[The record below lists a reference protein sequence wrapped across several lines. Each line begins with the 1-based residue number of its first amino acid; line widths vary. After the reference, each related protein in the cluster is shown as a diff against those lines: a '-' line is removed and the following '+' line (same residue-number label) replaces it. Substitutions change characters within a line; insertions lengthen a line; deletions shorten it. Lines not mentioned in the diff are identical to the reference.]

1 MYRGN
6 MAVRGWCRGPMWSSH
21 FFLGI
26 TCARLRARD
35 YLPRRLHAV
44 SILRRMPQAVRLQ
57 VHASESTLSWP
68 VAGSS
73 KSRRTG
79 IIYTQTPMNQLRF
92 RTRLVLILSLFAIIP
107 ALLLTLLWSGTV
119 STALKFVSGRPA
131 WDSVAA
137 SGEKAIAAARRASLT
152 ASQRRAID
160 EHERELRSSV
170 EQARRYS
177 FLAARTVR
185 VIAIAGVLA
194 LLVLTGAAS
203 RVAGH
208 LSRQLSR
215 PLDELV
221 RWTELIGHG
230 ESLPPPPE
238 RTVVS
243 SSPRKN
249 GEGGPTIEVTTSRVR
264 GAPEFETL
272 RRSMRE
278 MVSELEHGRRQAV
291 EAERLHAFRESAR
304 RVAHEIKNPLTP
316 IRFALARLRGQAPQ
330 SLQDDVDVITMES
343 ERLDRMARSFAEF
356 GKLPEGPPSEVDMGE
371 LVRYT
376 ARSCVP
382 PGIALDLQI
391 DENLPRVYGN
401 NGALAGALS
410 NVLLNAVDASG
421 QNGRIT
427 VKASVAK
434 FGGRDAVRISVTDEG
449 KGIAAETLGTIWEP
463 YVTNKPG
470 GTGLGLAIARQA
482 IWAHDGTV
490 NATSTLGKGTEIQFT
505 IPANGAG
512 AERTN

>member
-1 MYRGN
+1 
-6 MAVRGWCRGPMWSSH
+6 
-21 FFLGI
+21 
-26 TCARLRARD
+26 
-35 YLPRRLHAV
+35 
-44 SILRRMPQAVRLQ
+44 
-57 VHASESTLSWP
+57 
-68 VAGSS
+68 
-73 KSRRTG
+73 
-79 IIYTQTPMNQLRF
+79 MNQLRF
-92 RTRLVLILSLFAIIP
+92 RTRLVLILSLFAIVP
-107 ALLLTLLWSGTV
+107 ALVLTLLWSGTV
-119 STALKFVSGRPA
+119 STALPFVTGRSA

-137 SGEKAIAAARRASLT
+137 SGEKAIAAARQAPLT

-160 EHERELRSSV
+160 AHERELRTSV

-238 RTVVS
+238 PSVVS
-243 SSPRKN
+243 TTQKN
-249 GEGGPTIEVTTSRVR
+249 GDGLGTIEVTTSRVK

-278 MVSELEHGRRQAV
+278 MVSELAHGRQQAI
-291 EAERLHAFRESAR
+291 EAERLHAFRETAR

-316 IRFALARLRGQAPQ
+316 IRFALARLRGHASPQ
-330 SLQDDVDVITMES
+330 LQEDVDVIEIES
-343 ERLDRMARSFAEF
+343 ERLDRMAKSFAEF
-356 GKLPEGPPSEVDMGE
+356 GKLPEGPAAEIDMSE

-382 PGIALDLQI
+382 PSVALDLEI
-391 DENLPRVYGN
+391 DDNLPRVHGH

-410 NVLLNAVDASG
+410 NVLLNAVDASTTG
-421 QNGRIT
+421 GRIK
-427 VKASVAK
+427 VKANEVSM
-434 FGGRDAVRISVTDEG
+434 GGRAAVRISVADTG
-449 KGIAAETLGTIWEP
+449 KGIAPDSLDRIWEP

-470 GTGLGLAIARQA
+470 GTGLGLSIARQA
-482 IWAHDGTV
+482 VWAHDGTV
-490 NATSTLGKGTEIQFT
+490 NATSTLGKGTEIQLT
-505 IPANGAG
+505 IPADGGHA
-512 AERTN
+512 ARKI

>member
-1 MYRGN
+1 
-6 MAVRGWCRGPMWSSH
+6 
-21 FFLGI
+21 
-26 TCARLRARD
+26 
-35 YLPRRLHAV
+35 
-44 SILRRMPQAVRLQ
+44 
-57 VHASESTLSWP
+57 
-68 VAGSS
+68 
-73 KSRRTG
+73 
-79 IIYTQTPMNQLRF
+79 MNQLRF
-92 RTRLVLILSLFAIIP
+92 RTRLVLILSLFAIVP
-107 ALLLTLLWSGTV
+107 ALVLTLLWSGTV
-119 STALKFVSGRPA
+119 STALPFVTERSA

-137 SGEKAIAAARRASLT
+137 SGEKAIAAARQAPLT
-152 ASQRRAID
+152 AAQKRAID
-160 EHERELRSSV
+160 AHERELRLSV

-221 RWTELIGHG
+221 RWTDLIGHG
-230 ESLPPPPE
+230 EPLPPPPE
-238 RTVVS
+238 PTVVLANRS
-243 SSPRKN
+243 N
-249 GEGGPTIEVTTSRVR
+249 GGGDDATTIEVTTSRVR

-278 MVSELEHGRRQAV
+278 MVSELEQGRRQAV

-316 IRFALARLRGQAPQ
+316 IRFALARLRGQGPPE
-330 SLQDDVDVITMES
+330 LQEDVDVIAMES
-343 ERLDRMARSFAEF
+343 ERLDRMAKSFAEF
-356 GKLPEGPPSEVDMGE
+356 GRLPEGPAAEIDMGE

-376 ARSCVP
+376 ARSSVP
-382 PGIALDLQI
+382 STIALDVQI
-391 DENLPRVYGN
+391 DENLPRVFGH

-421 QNGRIT
+421 EKG
-427 VKASVAK
+427 
-434 FGGRDAVRISVTDEG
+434 RISVSARLTYLAGRSAVKISVADNG
-449 KGIAAETLGTIWEP
+449 KGIAPEKLETIWEP

-482 IWAHDGTV
+482 VWAHDGTV
-490 NATSTLGKGTEIQFT
+490 TATSTLGEGTEIQLT
-505 IPANGAG
+505 IPANGVT
-512 AERTN
+512 AEREKLHGA

>member
-1 MYRGN
+1 
-6 MAVRGWCRGPMWSSH
+6 
-21 FFLGI
+21 
-26 TCARLRARD
+26 
-35 YLPRRLHAV
+35 
-44 SILRRMPQAVRLQ
+44 
-57 VHASESTLSWP
+57 
-68 VAGSS
+68 
-73 KSRRTG
+73 
-79 IIYTQTPMNQLRF
+79 MNQLRF
-92 RTRLVLILSLFAIIP
+92 RTRLVLILSLFAIVP

-119 STALKFVSGRPA
+119 STALPFVTGRPA

-137 SGEKAIAAARRASLT
+137 SGEKAIAAARQAPLT
-152 ASQRRAID
+152 AAQRRAID
-160 EHERELRSSV
+160 AHERELRVSV
-170 EQARRYS
+170 EQARRYT
-177 FLAARTVR
+177 FLAGRTAR
-185 VIAIAGVLA
+185 VIAIGGILA
-194 LLVLTGAAS
+194 LLILTGAAS

-230 ESLPPPPE
+230 EPLPPPPE

-243 SSPRKN
+243 RPHRN
-249 GEGGPTIEVTTSRVR
+249 GDDGGTTIEVTTSRVR

-278 MVSELEHGRRQAV
+278 MVSELEHGRQQAV

-316 IRFALARLRGQAPQ
+316 IRFALARLRGQAPDSVQ
-330 SLQDDVDVITMES
+330 EDVDVIAMES

-356 GKLPEGPPSEVDMGE
+356 GRLPEGPASEVDIGE

-376 ARSCVP
+376 ARSSVP
-382 PGIALDLQI
+382 PGIALDLRI
-391 DENLPRVYGN
+391 DENLPRVFGH

-421 QNGRIT
+421 DEGHIT
-427 VKASVAK
+427 VSARPVKM
-434 FGGRDAVRISVTDEG
+434 GERDAVRISVADDG
-449 KGIAAETLGTIWEP
+449 KGIAPGSLETIWEP

-482 IWAHDGTV
+482 VWAHDGTV
-490 NATSTLGKGTEIQFT
+490 TATSTLGKGTEIQFT
-505 IPANGAG
+505 IPANGAH
-512 AERTN
+512 AERSN

>member
-1 MYRGN
+1 
-6 MAVRGWCRGPMWSSH
+6 
-21 FFLGI
+21 
-26 TCARLRARD
+26 
-35 YLPRRLHAV
+35 
-44 SILRRMPQAVRLQ
+44 
-57 VHASESTLSWP
+57 
-68 VAGSS
+68 
-73 KSRRTG
+73 
-79 IIYTQTPMNQLRF
+79 MNQLRF
-92 RTRLVLILSLFAIIP
+92 RTRLVLILSLFAIVP

-119 STALKFVSGRPA
+119 STALPFVTGRPA

-137 SGEKAIAAARRASLT
+137 SGEKAIAAARQAPLT

-160 EHERELRSSV
+160 AHERELRVSV
-170 EQARRYS
+170 EQARRYT
-177 FLAARTVR
+177 FLAGRTAR
-185 VIAIAGVLA
+185 VIAIGGVLA
-194 LLVLTGAAS
+194 LLILTGAAS

-221 RWTELIGHG
+221 RWTDLIGHG
-230 ESLPPPPE
+230 EPLPPPPE
-238 RTVVS
+238 PTLVS
-243 SSPRKN
+243 RPHRN
-249 GEGGPTIEVTTSRVR
+249 GDDGTTIEVTTSRVR

-278 MVSELEHGRRQAV
+278 MVSELEHGRQQAV

-316 IRFALARLRGQAPQ
+316 IRFALARLRGQAPDA
-330 SLQDDVDVITMES
+330 LQEDVDVIAMES

-356 GKLPEGPPSEVDMGE
+356 GRLPEGPPSEVDIGE

-376 ARSCVP
+376 ARSSVP
-382 PGIALDLQI
+382 PDIALDLQI
-391 DENLPRVYGN
+391 DENLPRVFGH

-421 QNGRIT
+421 GKGRIT
-427 VKASVAK
+427 VSARSTHM
-434 FGGRDAVRISVTDEG
+434 GGRPAVRISVADNG
-449 KGIAAETLGTIWEP
+449 KGIAPENLETIWEP

-482 IWAHDGTV
+482 VWAHDGTV
-490 NATSTLGKGTEIQFT
+490 TATSALGQGTEIQFT

-512 AERTN
+512 AVRTD

>member
-1 MYRGN
+1 
-6 MAVRGWCRGPMWSSH
+6 
-21 FFLGI
+21 
-26 TCARLRARD
+26 
-35 YLPRRLHAV
+35 
-44 SILRRMPQAVRLQ
+44 
-57 VHASESTLSWP
+57 
-68 VAGSS
+68 
-73 KSRRTG
+73 
-79 IIYTQTPMNQLRF
+79 
-92 RTRLVLILSLFAIIP
+92 
-107 ALLLTLLWSGTV
+107 
-119 STALKFVSGRPA
+119 
-131 WDSVAA
+131 
-137 SGEKAIAAARRASLT
+137 
-152 ASQRRAID
+152 
-160 EHERELRSSV
+160 
-170 EQARRYS
+170 
-177 FLAARTVR
+177 VR

-230 ESLPPPPE
+230 EPLPPPPE
-238 RTVVS
+238 PTVI
-243 SSPRKN
+243 PAERKN
-249 GEGGPTIEVTTSRVR
+249 GDGGTTIEVTTSRVR

-316 IRFALARLRGQAPQ
+316 IRFALARLRGQAPAE
-330 SLQDDVDVITMES
+330 LQEDVGVIAVES

-356 GKLPEGPPSEVDMGE
+356 GRLPEGPPAEIDMGE

-376 ARSCVP
+376 ARSSVP
-382 PGIALDLQI
+382 PTIALDLQI
-391 DENLPRVYGN
+391 DENLPRVHGH

-421 QNGRIT
+421 EHGHIT
-427 VKASVAK
+427 VSARSVSA
-434 FGGRDAVRISVTDEG
+434 GGRSAVRISVADNG
-449 KGIAAETLGTIWEP
+449 NGIAPEKLATIWEP

-482 IWAHDGTV
+482 VWAHDGTV
-490 NATSTLGKGTEIQFT
+490 NATSTLGKGTEIQLT
-505 IPANGAG
+505 IPADGVN
-512 AERTN
+512 AERKS

>member
-1 MYRGN
+1 
-6 MAVRGWCRGPMWSSH
+6 
-21 FFLGI
+21 
-26 TCARLRARD
+26 
-35 YLPRRLHAV
+35 
-44 SILRRMPQAVRLQ
+44 
-57 VHASESTLSWP
+57 
-68 VAGSS
+68 
-73 KSRRTG
+73 
-79 IIYTQTPMNQLRF
+79 MNQLRF
-92 RTRLVLILSLFAIIP
+92 RTRLVLILSLFAIVP
-107 ALLLTLLWSGTV
+107 ALVLTLLWSGTV
-119 STALKFVSGRPA
+119 STVLPFVTGQSA

-137 SGEKAIAAARRASLT
+137 SGEKAIAAARQAPLT
-152 ASQRRAID
+152 ASQKRAID
-160 EHERELRSSV
+160 AHERELRTSV

-177 FLAARTVR
+177 FLAERTVR
-185 VIAIAGVLA
+185 VIAAAGVLA
-194 LLVLTGAAS
+194 LLILTGAAS

-221 RWTELIGHG
+221 RWTDLIGHG
-230 ESLPPPPE
+230 EPLPPPPE
-238 RTVVS
+238 PTIVS
-243 SSPRKN
+243 RAKKN
-249 GEGGPTIEVTTSRVR
+249 GDDGPMIQVTTSRVR

-278 MVSELEHGRRQAV
+278 MVSELEHGRQQAV

-316 IRFALARLRGQAPQ
+316 IRFALARLRGQAPPA
-330 SLQDDVDVITMES
+330 LHEDVDVIAVES
-343 ERLDRMARSFAEF
+343 ERLDRMAKSFAEF
-356 GKLPEGPPSEVDMGE
+356 GRLPEGPPSEVDMGE

-391 DENLPRVYGN
+391 DENLPHVHGH

-421 QNGRIT
+421 SKGRIT
-427 VKASVAK
+427 VTARMAK
-434 FGGRDAVRISVTDEG
+434 LGGRDAVRISVADNG
-449 KGIAAETLGTIWEP
+449 KGIAADSLERIWEP

-490 NATSTLGKGTEIQFT
+490 NATSTLGSGTEIQFT

-512 AERTN
+512 AARTE

>member
-1 MYRGN
+1 
-6 MAVRGWCRGPMWSSH
+6 
-21 FFLGI
+21 
-26 TCARLRARD
+26 
-35 YLPRRLHAV
+35 
-44 SILRRMPQAVRLQ
+44 
-57 VHASESTLSWP
+57 
-68 VAGSS
+68 
-73 KSRRTG
+73 
-79 IIYTQTPMNQLRF
+79 MNQLRF
-92 RTRLVLILSLFAIIP
+92 RTRLVLILSLFAIVP

-119 STALKFVSGRPA
+119 STALPLVTGRSA

-137 SGEKAIAAARRASLT
+137 SGEKAIAAARQAPLT

-160 EHERELRSSV
+160 AHERELRLSV

-177 FLAARTVR
+177 FLATRTVR
-185 VIAIAGVLA
+185 VIAIGGLLA

-230 ESLPPPPE
+230 EPLPPKPE
-238 RTVVS
+238 RAPVTT
-243 SSPRKN
+243 RQN
-249 GEGGPTIEVTTSRVR
+249 GSGGDDATTIEVTTSRVR

-278 MVSELEHGRRQAV
+278 MVTELEHGRRQAV

-316 IRFALARLRGQAPQ
+316 IRFALARLRGHAAPE
-330 SLQDDVDVITMES
+330 LQEDVTVITMES
-343 ERLDRMARSFAEF
+343 DRLDRMARSFAEF
-356 GKLPEGPPSEVDMGE
+356 GRLPEGPAAEIDMGE
-371 LVRYT
+371 LLRYT

-382 PGIALDLQI
+382 STIALDLQI
-391 DENLPRVYGN
+391 DENLPRVHGHN
-401 NGALAGALS
+401 AALAGALS

-421 QNGRIT
+421 DSGRIT
-427 VKASVAK
+427 VRATTTTLEGHRAVRVSVADN
-434 FGGRDAVRISVTDEG
+434 GR
-449 KGIAAETLGTIWEP
+449 GIATEKLETIWEP

-482 IWAHDGTV
+482 VWAHDGTV
-490 NATSTLGKGTEIQFT
+490 NATSTLGKGTEIQLT
-505 IPANGAG
+505 IPANGVDA
-512 AERTN
+512 AKEI

>member
-1 MYRGN
+1 
-6 MAVRGWCRGPMWSSH
+6 
-21 FFLGI
+21 
-26 TCARLRARD
+26 
-35 YLPRRLHAV
+35 
-44 SILRRMPQAVRLQ
+44 
-57 VHASESTLSWP
+57 
-68 VAGSS
+68 
-73 KSRRTG
+73 
-79 IIYTQTPMNQLRF
+79 MNQLRF
-92 RTRLVLILSLFAIIP
+92 RTRLVLILSLFAIVP

-119 STALKFVSGRPA
+119 STALPFVTGRSA

-137 SGEKAIAAARRASLT
+137 SGEKAIAAARQAPLT
-152 ASQRRAID
+152 PSQRRAID
-160 EHERELRSSV
+160 AHERELRLSV

-177 FLAARTVR
+177 FLAVRTVR

-230 ESLPPPPE
+230 EPLPPPPV
-238 RTVVS
+238 RPVVS
-243 SSPRKN
+243 TARKN
-249 GEGGPTIEVTTSRVR
+249 GDGGTTIEVTTSRVR

-291 EAERLHAFRESAR
+291 EAERLHAFRETAR

-316 IRFALARLRGQAPQ
+316 IRFALARLRGQVPAD
-330 SLQDDVDVITMES
+330 LQEDVGVITVES
-343 ERLDRMARSFAEF
+343 ERLDRMAKSFAEF
-356 GKLPEGPPSEVDMGE
+356 GRLPEGPPAEIDMGE

-376 ARSCVP
+376 ARSSVP
-382 PGIALDLQI
+382 PTIALDLQI
-391 DENLPRVYGN
+391 DENLPRVHGH
-401 NGALAGALS
+401 NGALSGALS

-421 QNGRIT
+421 ENGRIT
-427 VKASVAK
+427 VSVRSVSA
-434 FGGRDAVRISVTDEG
+434 GGRSAVRISVADEG
-449 KGIAAETLGTIWEP
+449 KGIAPEKLGTIWEP

-482 IWAHDGTV
+482 VWAHDGTV
-490 NATSTLGKGTEIQFT
+490 NATSTLGKGTEIQLT
-505 IPANGAG
+505 IPADGII
-512 AERTN
+512 AERKS

>member
-1 MYRGN
+1 
-6 MAVRGWCRGPMWSSH
+6 
-21 FFLGI
+21 
-26 TCARLRARD
+26 
-35 YLPRRLHAV
+35 
-44 SILRRMPQAVRLQ
+44 
-57 VHASESTLSWP
+57 
-68 VAGSS
+68 
-73 KSRRTG
+73 
-79 IIYTQTPMNQLRF
+79 MNQLRF
-92 RTRLVLILSLFAIIP
+92 RTRLVLILSLFAIVP
-107 ALLLTLLWSGTV
+107 ALLLTLLWSGTI
-119 STALKFVSGRPA
+119 STVVPFVTGGSA

-137 SGEKAIAAARRASLT
+137 SGERAIAAARQAPLT

-160 EHERELRSSV
+160 NHERELRTSL
-170 EQARRYS
+170 EQSRRYS
-177 FLAARTVR
+177 FLAERSVR
-185 VIAIAGVLA
+185 VIAIGGVLA
-194 LLVLTGAAS
+194 LLILTGAAS

-221 RWTELIGHG
+221 RWTDLIGHG

-238 RTVVS
+238 PTVVS
-243 SSPRKN
+243 QVHRN
-249 GEGGPTIEVTTSRVR
+249 GDEGPMIEVTTSRVR

-278 MVSELEHGRRQAV
+278 MVSELEHGRQQAV
-291 EAERLHAFRESAR
+291 EAERLQAFRETAR

-316 IRFALARLRGQAPQ
+316 IRFALARLRGQAPKE
-330 SLQDDVDVITMES
+330 LQEDVDVIEMES
-343 ERLDRMARSFAEF
+343 ERLDRMAKSFAEF
-356 GKLPEGPPSEVDMGE
+356 GRLPEGPPSEVDMGE

-391 DENLPRVYGN
+391 DENLPRVNGH

-410 NVLLNAVDASG
+410 NVLLNAVDASSG
-421 QNGRIT
+421 HGHIT
-427 VKASVAK
+427 VSAKAAK
-434 FGGRDAVRISVTDEG
+434 MGGRDAVRISVADDG
-449 KGIAAETLGTIWEP
+449 KGIAAESLERIWEP

-490 NATSTLGKGTEIQFT
+490 NATSTLGSGTEIQFT

-512 AERTN
+512 AVRTS

>member
-1 MYRGN
+1 
-6 MAVRGWCRGPMWSSH
+6 
-21 FFLGI
+21 
-26 TCARLRARD
+26 
-35 YLPRRLHAV
+35 
-44 SILRRMPQAVRLQ
+44 
-57 VHASESTLSWP
+57 
-68 VAGSS
+68 
-73 KSRRTG
+73 
-79 IIYTQTPMNQLRF
+79 MNQLRF
-92 RTRLVLILSLFAIIP
+92 RSRLVLILSLFAIVP

-119 STALKFVSGRPA
+119 STALPFVTGRSA

-137 SGEKAIAAARRASLT
+137 SGEKAIAAARQAPLT

-160 EHERELRSSV
+160 AHERELRLSV

-177 FLAARTVR
+177 FLATRTVR

-230 ESLPPPPE
+230 EPLPPPPE
-238 RTVVS
+238 PTVV
-243 SSPRKN
+243 PPDRKN
-249 GEGGPTIEVTTSRVR
+249 GDDGTTMEVTTSRVR

-316 IRFALARLRGQAPQ
+316 IRFALARLRGHAPEE
-330 SLQDDVDVITMES
+330 LQEDVGVIAVES
-343 ERLDRMARSFAEF
+343 DRLDRMARSFAEF
-356 GKLPEGPPSEVDMGE
+356 GRLPEGPPAEIDMGE
-371 LVRYT
+371 LIRYT

-382 PGIALDLQI
+382 PAIALDLQI
-391 DENLPRVYGN
+391 DDNLPRVHGH

-421 QNGRIT
+421 EAGRIT
-427 VKASVAK
+427 VSARSVSSASGK
-434 FGGRDAVRISVTDEG
+434 SAVRISVADNG
-449 KGIAAETLGTIWEP
+449 KGIAPEKLETIWEP

-482 IWAHDGTV
+482 VWAHDGTV
-490 NATSTLGKGTEIQFT
+490 NATSTLGKGTEIQLT
-505 IPANGAG
+505 IPANGVN
-512 AERTN
+512 AERKS

>member
-1 MYRGN
+1 
-6 MAVRGWCRGPMWSSH
+6 
-21 FFLGI
+21 
-26 TCARLRARD
+26 
-35 YLPRRLHAV
+35 
-44 SILRRMPQAVRLQ
+44 
-57 VHASESTLSWP
+57 
-68 VAGSS
+68 
-73 KSRRTG
+73 
-79 IIYTQTPMNQLRF
+79 MNQLRF
-92 RTRLVLILSLFAIIP
+92 RSRLVLILSLFAIVP

-119 STALKFVSGRPA
+119 STALPFVTGRSA

-137 SGEKAIAAARRASLT
+137 SGEKAIAAARQAPLT

-160 EHERELRSSV
+160 AHERELRLSV

-177 FLAARTVR
+177 FLATRTVR

-238 RTVVS
+238 PTTIS
-243 SSPRKN
+243 ATRKN
-249 GEGGPTIEVTTSRVR
+249 GDDGTTIEVTTSRVR

-291 EAERLHAFRESAR
+291 EAERLTAFRESAR

-316 IRFALARLRGQAPQ
+316 IRFALARLRGHAPEA
-330 SLQDDVDVITMES
+330 LQEDVGVITVES
-343 ERLDRMARSFAEF
+343 DRLDRMARSFAEF
-356 GKLPEGPPSEVDMGE
+356 GRLPEGPPSEIDMGE
-371 LVRYT
+371 LIRYT

-382 PGIALDLQI
+382 PAIALHLEI
-391 DENLPRVYGN
+391 DDNLPRVHGH

-421 QNGRIT
+421 ESGHIT
-427 VKASVAK
+427 VSAHSVSAS
-434 FGGRDAVRISVTDEG
+434 GRSAVRISVADDG
-449 KGIAAETLGTIWEP
+449 KGIAPETLETIWEP

-482 IWAHDGTV
+482 VWAHDGTV
-490 NATSTLGKGTEIQFT
+490 NATSTLGKGTEIQLT
-505 IPANGAG
+505 IPADGVN
-512 AERTN
+512 AERKS

>member
-1 MYRGN
+1 
-6 MAVRGWCRGPMWSSH
+6 
-21 FFLGI
+21 
-26 TCARLRARD
+26 
-35 YLPRRLHAV
+35 
-44 SILRRMPQAVRLQ
+44 
-57 VHASESTLSWP
+57 
-68 VAGSS
+68 
-73 KSRRTG
+73 
-79 IIYTQTPMNQLRF
+79 MNQLRF
-92 RTRLVLILSLFAIIP
+92 RTRLVLILSLFAIVP

-119 STALKFVSGRPA
+119 STALPFMTGRSA

-137 SGEKAIAAARRASLT
+137 SGEKAIAAARQAPLT

-160 EHERELRSSV
+160 AHERELRLSV

-185 VIAIAGVLA
+185 VVAIAGILA

-230 ESLPPPPE
+230 EPLPPPPE
-238 RTVVS
+238 PTVAS
-243 SSPRKN
+243 ATATN
-249 GEGGPTIEVTTSRVR
+249 GDAATTIDVTTSRVR

-278 MVSELEHGRRQAV
+278 MVSELAHGRRQAI

-316 IRFALARLRGQAPQ
+316 IRFALARLRGHVAAP
-330 SLQDDVDVITMES
+330 LEEDVDVIAIES
-343 ERLDRMARSFAEF
+343 DRLDRMAKSFAEF
-356 GKLPEGPPSEVDMGE
+356 GRLPDGPPAEIDMGE
-371 LVRYT
+371 LVRYA

-382 PGIALDLQI
+382 PNVALDLQI
-391 DENLPRVYGN
+391 DENLPIVHGHN
-401 NGALAGALS
+401 TALAGALS
-410 NVLLNAVDASG
+410 NVLLNAVDASRDG
-421 QNGRIT
+421 GRIT
-427 VKASVAK
+427 VKASGVRMGDRA
-434 FGGRDAVRISVTDEG
+434 AVRVSVADTG
-449 KGIAAETLGTIWEP
+449 KGIAAESLEQIWEP

-482 IWAHDGTV
+482 VWAHDGTV
-490 NATSTLGKGTEIQFT
+490 NATSTLGRGTEIQLT
-505 IPANGAG
+505 IPADGGSA
-512 AERTN
+512 ARES

>member
-1 MYRGN
+1 
-6 MAVRGWCRGPMWSSH
+6 
-21 FFLGI
+21 
-26 TCARLRARD
+26 
-35 YLPRRLHAV
+35 
-44 SILRRMPQAVRLQ
+44 
-57 VHASESTLSWP
+57 
-68 VAGSS
+68 
-73 KSRRTG
+73 
-79 IIYTQTPMNQLRF
+79 MNQLRF
-92 RTRLVLILSLFAIIP
+92 RTRLVLILSLFAIVP
-107 ALLLTLLWSGTV
+107 ALVLTLLWSGTV
-119 STALKFVSGRPA
+119 STALPFVTGQSA

-137 SGEKAIAAARRASLT
+137 SGAKAIDAARQAPLT

-160 EHERELRSSV
+160 AHERELRVSV

-177 FLAARTVR
+177 FLAGRTVR
-185 VIAIAGVLA
+185 VIAVAGVLA
-194 LLVLTGAAS
+194 LLILTGAAS

-230 ESLPPPPE
+230 EPLPPPPE
-238 RTVVS
+238 PTIVS
-243 SSPRKN
+243 RQRLN
-249 GEGGPTIEVTTSRVR
+249 GDDGSLTTIEVTTSRVR

-291 EAERLHAFRESAR
+291 EAERLHAFRETAR

-316 IRFALARLRGQAPQ
+316 IRFALARLRGQAPDT
-330 SLQDDVDVITMES
+330 LQEDVDVIAMES
-343 ERLDRMARSFAEF
+343 ERLDRMAKSFAEF
-356 GKLPEGPPSEVDMGE
+356 GRLPEGPPSEVDMGE

-382 PGIALDLQI
+382 PGIALDLEI
-391 DENLPRVYGN
+391 DENLPRVYGH

-421 QNGRIT
+421 DHGRIT
-427 VKASVAK
+427 VKARSAK
-434 FGGRDAVRISVTDEG
+434 LAGKDAVRISVADFG
-449 KGIAAETLGTIWEP
+449 KGIAPENLERIWEP

-482 IWAHDGTV
+482 VWAHDGTV
-490 NATSTLGKGTEIQFT
+490 NATSTLGQGTEIQFT
-505 IPANGAG
+505 IPANGA
-512 AERTN
+512 AP

>member
-1 MYRGN
+1 
-6 MAVRGWCRGPMWSSH
+6 
-21 FFLGI
+21 
-26 TCARLRARD
+26 
-35 YLPRRLHAV
+35 
-44 SILRRMPQAVRLQ
+44 
-57 VHASESTLSWP
+57 
-68 VAGSS
+68 
-73 KSRRTG
+73 
-79 IIYTQTPMNQLRF
+79 MNQLRF
-92 RTRLVLILSLFAIIP
+92 RTRLVLILSLFAIVP
-107 ALLLTLLWSGTV
+107 AFLLTLLWSGTV
-119 STALKFVSGRPA
+119 STALPFVTGRPA

-137 SGEKAIAAARRASLT
+137 SGEKAIAAARQAPLT
-152 ASQRRAID
+152 PSQRRAID
-160 EHERELRSSV
+160 AHERELRTSV

-177 FLAARTVR
+177 FLAGRTVR
-185 VIAIAGVLA
+185 IIAIGGLLA
-194 LLVLTGAAS
+194 LLILTGAAS

-230 ESLPPPPE
+230 EPLPPPPE
-238 RTVVS
+238 RTIVS
-243 SSPRKN
+243 GGRN
-249 GEGGPTIEVTTSRVR
+249 GDDGTTIEVTTSRVR

-330 SLQDDVDVITMES
+330 ALQEDVDVIAMES

-356 GKLPEGPPSEVDMGE
+356 GRLPEGPPSEVDMGE

-376 ARSCVP
+376 ARSSVP
-382 PGIALDLQI
+382 PGIALNLQI
-391 DENLPRVYGN
+391 DENLPRVYGH

-421 QNGRIT
+421 NNGHIT
-427 VKASVAK
+427 VKASVVK
-434 FGGRDAVRISVTDEG
+434 LGGRDAVRISVADDG
-449 KGIAAETLGTIWEP
+449 KGIASENLQTIWEP

-482 IWAHDGTV
+482 VWAHDGTV

-505 IPANGAG
+505 IPANGAH
-512 AERTN
+512 AERID

>member
-1 MYRGN
+1 
-6 MAVRGWCRGPMWSSH
+6 
-21 FFLGI
+21 
-26 TCARLRARD
+26 
-35 YLPRRLHAV
+35 
-44 SILRRMPQAVRLQ
+44 
-57 VHASESTLSWP
+57 
-68 VAGSS
+68 
-73 KSRRTG
+73 
-79 IIYTQTPMNQLRF
+79 MNQLRF
-92 RTRLVLILSLFAIIP
+92 RTRLVLILSLFAIVP
-107 ALLLTLLWSGTV
+107 AFLLTLLWSGTV
-119 STALKFVSGRPA
+119 STALPFVTGRPA

-137 SGEKAIAAARRASLT
+137 SGEKAIAAARQAPLT
-152 ASQRRAID
+152 LSQRRAID
-160 EHERELRSSV
+160 AHERELRTSV

-177 FLAARTVR
+177 FLAGRTVR
-185 VIAIAGVLA
+185 IIAIAGLLA
-194 LLVLTGAAS
+194 LLILTGAAS

-230 ESLPPPPE
+230 EPLPPPPE
-238 RTVVS
+238 RTIVAGS
-243 SSPRKN
+243 RN
-249 GEGGPTIEVTTSRVR
+249 GDDGTTIEVTTSRVR

-330 SLQDDVDVITMES
+330 ALQEDVDVIAMES

-356 GKLPEGPPSEVDMGE
+356 GRLPEGPPSEVDMGE

-376 ARSCVP
+376 ARSSVP
-382 PGIALDLQI
+382 PGIALNLQI
-391 DENLPRVYGN
+391 DENLPRVYGH

-421 QNGRIT
+421 NNGHIT
-427 VKASVAK
+427 VKASGVK
-434 FGGRDAVRISVTDEG
+434 LGGRDAVRISVADDG
-449 KGIAAETLGTIWEP
+449 KGIASENLQTIWEP

-482 IWAHDGTV
+482 VWAHDGTV

-505 IPANGAG
+505 IPANGAH
-512 AERTN
+512 AERID

>member
-1 MYRGN
+1 
-6 MAVRGWCRGPMWSSH
+6 
-21 FFLGI
+21 
-26 TCARLRARD
+26 
-35 YLPRRLHAV
+35 
-44 SILRRMPQAVRLQ
+44 
-57 VHASESTLSWP
+57 
-68 VAGSS
+68 
-73 KSRRTG
+73 
-79 IIYTQTPMNQLRF
+79 MNQLRF
-92 RTRLVLILSLFAIIP
+92 RTRLVLILSLFAIVP

-119 STALKFVSGRPA
+119 STALPFVTGRSA

-137 SGEKAIAAARRASLT
+137 SGEKAIAAARQVPLT

-160 EHERELRSSV
+160 AHERELRLSV

-230 ESLPPPPE
+230 EPLPPPPE
-238 RTVVS
+238 PTVI
-243 SSPRKN
+243 PAERKN
-249 GEGGPTIEVTTSRVR
+249 GDGGTTIEVTTSRVR

-316 IRFALARLRGQAPQ
+316 IRFALARLRGQAPAE
-330 SLQDDVDVITMES
+330 LQEDVGVIAVES
-343 ERLDRMARSFAEF
+343 ERLDRMARSFAAF
-356 GKLPEGPPSEVDMGE
+356 GRLPEGPPAEIDMGE

-376 ARSCVP
+376 ARSSVP
-382 PGIALDLQI
+382 PTIALDLQI
-391 DENLPRVYGN
+391 DENLPRVHGH

-421 QNGRIT
+421 EHGHIT
-427 VKASVAK
+427 VSARSVSA
-434 FGGRDAVRISVTDEG
+434 GGRSAVRISVADNG
-449 KGIAAETLGTIWEP
+449 NGIAPEKLATIWEP

-482 IWAHDGTV
+482 VWAHDGTV
-490 NATSTLGKGTEIQFT
+490 NATSTLGKGTEIQLT
-505 IPANGAG
+505 IPADGVN
-512 AERTN
+512 AERKS

>member
-1 MYRGN
+1 
-6 MAVRGWCRGPMWSSH
+6 
-21 FFLGI
+21 
-26 TCARLRARD
+26 
-35 YLPRRLHAV
+35 
-44 SILRRMPQAVRLQ
+44 
-57 VHASESTLSWP
+57 
-68 VAGSS
+68 
-73 KSRRTG
+73 
-79 IIYTQTPMNQLRF
+79 MNQLRF
-92 RTRLVLILSLFAIIP
+92 RTRLVLILSLFAIVP

-119 STALKFVSGRPA
+119 STALPFVTERSA

-137 SGEKAIAAARRASLT
+137 SGEKAIAAARQVPLT

-160 EHERELRSSV
+160 AHERELRLSV

-185 VIAIAGVLA
+185 VVAIAGVLA

-230 ESLPPPPE
+230 EPLPPPPE
-238 RTVVS
+238 PTVI
-243 SSPRKN
+243 PAERKN
-249 GEGGPTIEVTTSRVR
+249 GDGGTTIEVTTSRVR

-278 MVSELEHGRRQAV
+278 MVSELEQGRRQAV

-316 IRFALARLRGQAPQ
+316 IRFALARLRGQAPAE
-330 SLQDDVDVITMES
+330 LQEDVGVIAVES

-356 GKLPEGPPSEVDMGE
+356 GRLPEGPPAEIDMGE

-376 ARSCVP
+376 ARSSVP
-382 PGIALDLQI
+382 PTVALDLQI
-391 DENLPRVYGN
+391 DENLPRVHGH

-421 QNGRIT
+421 EHGHIT
-427 VKASVAK
+427 VSARSVSA
-434 FGGRDAVRISVTDEG
+434 GGRSAVRISVADNG
-449 KGIAAETLGTIWEP
+449 NGIAPEKLATIWEP

-482 IWAHDGTV
+482 VWAHDGTV
-490 NATSTLGKGTEIQFT
+490 NATSTLGKGTEIQLT
-505 IPANGAG
+505 IPADGII
-512 AERTN
+512 AERKS

>member
-1 MYRGN
+1 
-6 MAVRGWCRGPMWSSH
+6 
-21 FFLGI
+21 
-26 TCARLRARD
+26 
-35 YLPRRLHAV
+35 
-44 SILRRMPQAVRLQ
+44 
-57 VHASESTLSWP
+57 
-68 VAGSS
+68 
-73 KSRRTG
+73 
-79 IIYTQTPMNQLRF
+79 MNQLRF
-92 RTRLVLILSLFAIIP
+92 RTRLVLILSLFAIVP

-119 STALKFVSGRPA
+119 STALPFVTGRSA

-137 SGEKAIAAARRASLT
+137 SGEKAIAAARQAPLT
-152 ASQRRAID
+152 ASQKRAID
-160 EHERELRSSV
+160 AHERELRLSV

-230 ESLPPPPE
+230 EPLPPPPE
-238 RTVVS
+238 PSVS
-243 SSPRKN
+243 SAARKN
-249 GEGGPTIEVTTSRVR
+249 GDDGTSIEVTTSRVR

-272 RRSMRE
+272 RRRMRE

-304 RVAHEIKNPLTP
+304 RVAHEIKNQLTP
-316 IRFALARLRGQAPQ
+316 IRFALARLRGQAPPA
-330 SLQDDVDVITMES
+330 LQEDVGVIAMES
-343 ERLDRMARSFAEF
+343 DRLDRMAKSFAEF
-356 GKLPEGPPSEVDMGE
+356 GKLPEGPPAEIDMGE

-376 ARSCVP
+376 ARSSVP
-382 PGIALDLQI
+382 PTIALDLQI
-391 DENLPRVYGN
+391 DENLPTVHGH

-421 QNGRIT
+421 ENGRIM
-427 VKASVAK
+427 VSARSVSAA
-434 FGGRDAVRISVTDEG
+434 GRTAVRISVADNG
-449 KGIAAETLGTIWEP
+449 KGIAPEKLETIWEP

-482 IWAHDGTV
+482 VWAHDGTV
-490 NATSTLGKGTEIQFT
+490 NATSTLGIGTEIQLT
-505 IPANGAG
+505 IPANGVN
-512 AERTN
+512 AERKS

>member
-1 MYRGN
+1 
-6 MAVRGWCRGPMWSSH
+6 
-21 FFLGI
+21 
-26 TCARLRARD
+26 
-35 YLPRRLHAV
+35 
-44 SILRRMPQAVRLQ
+44 
-57 VHASESTLSWP
+57 
-68 VAGSS
+68 
-73 KSRRTG
+73 
-79 IIYTQTPMNQLRF
+79 MNQLRF
-92 RTRLVLILSLFAIIP
+92 RTRLVLILSLFAIVP

-119 STALKFVSGRPA
+119 STALPLVTGRSA

-137 SGEKAIAAARRASLT
+137 SGEKAIAAARQAPLT

-160 EHERELRSSV
+160 AHERELRLSV

-177 FLAARTVR
+177 FLATRTVR
-185 VIAIAGVLA
+185 VIAVGGILA

-230 ESLPPPPE
+230 EPLPPKPAP
-238 RTVVS
+238 TVITT
-243 SSPRKN
+243 PTN
-249 GEGGPTIEVTTSRVR
+249 GTGGDDATTINVTTSRVR

-316 IRFALARLRGQAPQ
+316 IRFALARLRGHAAPE
-330 SLQDDVDVITMES
+330 LQEDVTVIAMES
-343 ERLDRMARSFAEF
+343 DRLDRMARSFAEF
-356 GKLPEGPPSEVDMGE
+356 GRLPEGPAAEIDMGE
-371 LVRYT
+371 LVRYA

-382 PGIALDLQI
+382 STIALDLQI
-391 DENLPRVYGN
+391 DENLPRVHGH

-421 QNGRIT
+421 ESGRIT
-427 VKASVAK
+427 VRASLAK
-434 FGGRDAVRISVTDEG
+434 LEGQHAVRISVADNG
-449 KGIAAETLGTIWEP
+449 KGIAAEKLETIWEP

-482 IWAHDGTV
+482 VWAHDGTV
-490 NATSTLGKGTEIQFT
+490 NATSTLGKGTEIQLT
-505 IPANGAG
+505 IPANGVHATK
-512 AERTN
+512 ES

>member
-1 MYRGN
+1 
-6 MAVRGWCRGPMWSSH
+6 
-21 FFLGI
+21 
-26 TCARLRARD
+26 
-35 YLPRRLHAV
+35 
-44 SILRRMPQAVRLQ
+44 
-57 VHASESTLSWP
+57 
-68 VAGSS
+68 
-73 KSRRTG
+73 
-79 IIYTQTPMNQLRF
+79 MNQLRF
-92 RTRLVLILSLFAIIP
+92 RTRLVLILSLFAIVP

-119 STALKFVSGRPA
+119 STALPLVTGRSA

-137 SGEKAIAAARRASLT
+137 SGEKAIAAARQAPLT
-152 ASQRRAID
+152 PSQRRAID
-160 EHERELRSSV
+160 AHERELRLSV

-185 VIAIAGVLA
+185 VIAVGGILA

-230 ESLPPPPE
+230 EPLPPKPE
-238 RTVVS
+238 PTVVATQT
-243 SSPRKN
+243 N
-249 GEGGPTIEVTTSRVR
+249 GAGGDDATTINVTTSRVR

-316 IRFALARLRGQAPQ
+316 IRFALARLRGHAAQE
-330 SLQDDVDVITMES
+330 LQEDVTVIAMES
-343 ERLDRMARSFAEF
+343 DRLDRMARSFAEF
-356 GKLPEGPPSEVDMGE
+356 GRLPEGPAAEIDMGE

-382 PGIALDLQI
+382 STIALDLQI
-391 DENLPRVYGN
+391 DENLPRVHGH

-421 QNGRIT
+421 ESGRIT
-427 VKASVAK
+427 VRATTARLE
-434 FGGRDAVRISVTDEG
+434 GQHAVRISVADNG
-449 KGIAAETLGTIWEP
+449 KGIATEKLETIWEP

-482 IWAHDGTV
+482 VWAHDGTV
-490 NATSTLGKGTEIQFT
+490 NATSTLGKGTEIQLT
-505 IPANGAG
+505 IPANGVDVAK
-512 AERTN
+512 ES